1 MFPLMLFS
9 ASLSCLF
16 HGLFMVFL
24 FNLFNLFK
32 RLSPD
37 FSFEQTKSD
46 KDPSKEGTGRRA
58 LRDALR
64 PSVRC
69 YTLEV
74 SFYAS
79 TGHGANKIKPYTQ
92 QSYMD
97 LGRNVGL
104 TFAEYYGVTK
114 RRGAGSGGA
123 SGGGEAGRGGGEA
136 ARGALPTKI
145 LPRFEGNVITYFSL
159 YSVYV
164 QV

>member
-1 MFPLMLFS
+1 MCTRVRVRDLTAVVPSFLPP
-9 ASLSCLF
+9 CLVYF
-16 HGLFMVFL
+16 TVFL
-24 FNLFNLFK
+24 LS
-32 RLSPD
+32 LSPD

-114 RRGAGSGGA
+114 RRGAGNGGVGGGA

-136 ARGALPTKI
+136 ARVALPTK
-145 LPRFEGNVITYFSL
+145 LPRFEGPQFSK
-159 YSVYV
+159 
-164 QV
+164 